1 MVSVLVG
8 KWLFLSYCPWFVI
21 FLRDLITSCRNY
33 LHLGIIYFLKCVF
46 CLFVTFCTII
56 RSFHFIR
63 KDLLLFLWL
72 LCLSPT
78 RRRHVVFRLVI
89 VFLPPLF
96 LKRRRVES
104 WHIQMIFGTNNQSNK
119 SCSTLNARPW
129 TASPY
134 RVTAPFMKNLV
145 IT

>member
-96 LKRRRVES
+96 FKTTACGKLTYPNDIWYQQSVKQKLF
-104 WHIQMIFGTNNQSNK
+104 HIECT
-119 SCSTLNARPW
+119 TLNRIP
-129 TASPY
+129 
-134 RVTAPFMKNLV
+134 L
-145 IT
+145 